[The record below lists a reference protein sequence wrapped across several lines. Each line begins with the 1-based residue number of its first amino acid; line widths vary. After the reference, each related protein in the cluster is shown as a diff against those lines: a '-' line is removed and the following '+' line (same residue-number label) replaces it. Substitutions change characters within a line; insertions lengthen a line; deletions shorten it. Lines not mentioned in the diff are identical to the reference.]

1 MARGTIET
9 SSSKK
14 KSGSGGENLTAGK
27 KRVVIAATTALVL
40 SLGFVGWYIYTS
52 DPGSQEIEATP
63 LQTSLL
69 SIANMTQSG
78 ATVKVKP
85 IGEANAPSGFKG
97 DGTPVK
103 DPMQV
108 DLEPQQ
114 GDQFV
119 FSDPTA
125 LATDAPIE
133 IEIEANVGGTPMK
146 AVFTFPRKQRV
157 YVNLYEAGGGP
168 VIFEPGPGVT
178 MK

>member
-9 SSSKK
+9 PSSNKK
-14 KSGSGGENLTAGK
+14 NASGGENLTAGR

-40 SLGFVGWYIYTS
+40 SLGFVGWYIYNS
-52 DPGSQEIEATP
+52 DPGYQEIEGIP
-63 LQTSLL
+63 PETSLL
-69 SIANMTQSG
+69 SISNMTQSG

-85 IGEANAPSGFKG
+85 IGEATAPGGFKG
-97 DGTPVK
+97 DGTAPK
-103 DPMQV
+103 DPLEV
-108 DLEPQQ
+108 ELEPQQ

-119 FSDPTA
+119 FSDGTA

-133 IEIEANVGGTPMK
+133 IEIEANVGGTPLK

-157 YVNLYEAGGGP
+157 YVNLYEAGGP